1 MPVCVCVGVG
11 DTGLRV
17 VVIEI
22 DILGDNERETDAL
35 TLSDRVTEFVREND
49 LLNDA
54 VCDIVLLCD
63 PERDGE
69 RVADLVCDILG
80 VSLRAALLVLL

>member
-1 MPVCVCVGVG
+1 V
-11 DTGLRV
+11 
-17 VVIEI
+17 
-22 DILGDNERETDAL
+22 RET
-35 TLSDRVTEFVREND
+35 D

-63 PERDGE
+63 AERDGE
-69 RVADLVCDILG
+69 RLADLVCDILG